1 MIFIQKKIVIAILCI
16 LLIFILILI
25 SGCFGWESKK
35 ITSMDAGINIDYN
48 NIALINYTYAKQ
60 ELEKKR
66 V

>member
-1 MIFIQKKIVIAILCI
+1 VIFIQKKIVIAILCI